1 MLTPLN
7 PLVYQGLSSG
17 SQLFDCHLELKKNHF
32 WAPTQIRR
40 QERQC
45 AVSEPPRPPD
55 PVMLVMLRQEIRG
68 IQRAQSNFYGRKWVR
83 APVMTN
89 KPSYIIVRHAW
100 MNLQKHAGVI
110 SAYISVFGV
119 TCLGSWFGT
128 PRVFR
133 TVPQNS
139 IHIHALQYTVKSNIL
154 YIHIYIYISL
164 RAIIS
169 WKLNFRRIHK
179 SRNLRSAPLCP
190 ALEFGSVTCVLDGV
204 TSTHAKSFRCC
215 PVRGEAI
222 PSYFLNDPKRPV
234 VYTCPF
240 LQQHTWHI

>member
-1 MLTPLN
+1 MLKPLN
-7 PLVYQGLSSG
+7 PLVYQGLSSC
-17 SQLFDCHLELKKNHF
+17 SQLFDCHLEFKKNTHVGPQPKYDAKNGS
-32 WAPTQIRR
+32 APCR
-40 QERQC
+40 
-45 AVSEPPRPPD
+45 SPPD

-68 IQRAQSNFYGRKWVR
+68 IQRAQSNFYGRKWMR

-139 IHIHALQYTVKSNIL
+139 IQIHALQYTVKSNI
-154 YIHIYIYISL
+154 YMYIYI
-164 RAIIS
+164 IFVYI
-169 WKLNFRRIHK
+169 
-179 SRNLRSAPLCP
+179 
-190 ALEFGSVTCVLDGV
+190 
-204 TSTHAKSFRCC
+204 
-215 PVRGEAI
+215 
-222 PSYFLNDPKRPV
+222 PV
-234 VYTCPF
+234 VPHKAVAEVSKMIN
-240 LQQHTWHI
+240 L